1 MAPEASEPVLEPP
14 PARIARLEDE
24 ERVALAAVETASR
37 AVAEAKS
44 ALASRERHL
53 GDVRARLER
62 ARRGDANASRADSP
76 PGITSRREPE
86 PRGGEGCAPAAS
98 SPRDPERPDRG
109 NPSRRR
115 SAA

>member
-62 ARRGDANASRADSP
+62 ARRGDANPSRADSP

-86 PRGGEGCAPAAS
+86 PRGGEGCAPATS
-98 SPRDPERPDRG
+98 SPRDPDPGPSSASPGTRG
-109 NPSRRR
+109 RF
-115 SAA
+115 